1 MIGKPIKQIPADPL
15 HPIPA
20 FEESLC
26 RILVDCVG
34 PLPKTKHGKQYLLT
48 IMCASTQFPEAN
60 PLRSISDGKITKS
73 LTNFF
78 SMVGL
83 PKVVQSDQGSNFTSR
98 IFRQA
103 MNSLG
108 IKTVTSS
115 AYHPQSQGAPE
126 RFHSTLKTMIRSYCS
141 DHQKDWDEGIPFLI
155 FAARDAPQE
164 SLGFS
169 PFELVFGHT
178 VRGPLS
184 MLKERWSQ
192 ETPTNE
198 SVLEY
203 ISRFR
208 TRLHEAYELAR
219 EKLKTAQ
226 NKMKRQYDRNTI
238 RRSFNVGDKVLVLLP
253 LSGHPL
259 KARFHGPYEISR
271 KISDLNYIVNT
282 PDRRKGTQM
291 CHINTIKPYYERG
304 KPSPILSV
312 DGPSMPLIMQ
322 T

>member
-1 MIGKPIKQIPADPL
+1 
-15 HPIPA
+15 
-20 FEESLC
+20 
-26 RILVDCVG
+26 
-34 PLPKTKHGKQYLLT
+34 
-48 IMCASTQFPEAN
+48 
-60 PLRSISDGKITKS
+60 
-73 LTNFF
+73 
-78 SMVGL
+78 
-83 PKVVQSDQGSNFTSR
+83 
-98 IFRQA
+98 

-115 AYHPQSQGAPE
+115 AYHPQSQGALE
-126 RFHSTLKTMIRSYCS
+126 RFHSTLKTMIRAYCS

-184 MLKERWSQ
+184 MLKERWLQ

-198 SVLEY
+198 SVFEY